1 MKREILSERIIAD
14 TCDEIKN
21 LLIRKNH
28 DYGNSFS
35 KQFEKYGLLSG
46 IIRLDDKMSRLDSLI
61 QNKALVNESIE
72 DTVADIAG
80 YAILLLIELRKKQ
93 EGE

>member
-1 MKREILSERIIAD
+1 MNQVNAISD

-28 DYGNSFS
+28 DYGNSFT
-35 KQFEKYGLLSG
+35 KQYKKYGLLSG
-46 IIRLDDKMSRLDSLI
+46 IIRLDDKMSRLDTLI
-61 QNKALVNESIE
+61 EKDAQVNESIE

-80 YAILLLIELRKKQ
+80 YAILLLVELRKENEKNR
-93 EGE
+93 

>member
-1 MKREILSERIIAD
+1 MKRDILSERIIAD

-80 YAILLLIELRKKQ
+80 YAILLLIELRKIQ
-93 EGE
+93 

>member
-1 MKREILSERIIAD
+1 LSERIISD

>member
-1 MKREILSERIIAD
+1 MSERIIAD

-80 YAILLLIELRKKQ
+80 YAILLLIELRKIQ
-93 EGE
+93 

>member
-1 MKREILSERIIAD
+1 MKQDHLIAD
-14 TCDEIKN
+14 TCDEIKH

-46 IIRLDDKMSRLDSLI
+46 IIRLDDKMSRLDTLI

-80 YAILLLIELRKKQ
+80 YAILLLIELRKIQ
-93 EGE
+93 

>member
-1 MKREILSERIIAD
+1 MKQDHLIAD
-14 TCDEIKN
+14 TCDEIKH
-21 LLIRKNH
+21 LLIGKNH

-46 IIRLDDKMSRLDSLI
+46 IIRLDDKMSRLDTLI

-80 YAILLLIELRKKQ
+80 YAILLLIELRKIQ
-93 EGE
+93 

>member
-1 MKREILSERIIAD
+1 VKRDILSERIIAD

>member
-1 MKREILSERIIAD
+1 VKRDILSERIISD

>member
-1 MKREILSERIIAD
+1 VKREILSERIIAD

>member
-80 YAILLLIELRKKQ
+80 YAILLLIELMKKQ

>member
-1 MKREILSERIIAD
+1 MKRDILSERIISD

>member
-1 MKREILSERIIAD
+1 MKRDILSERIIAD

>member
-1 MKREILSERIIAD
+1 MKRDILSERIIAD
-14 TCDEIKN
+14 TCDGIKN